1 VLLKTEV
8 PGSSLESVRE
18 ILLRDGTWNG
28 ELRQVSKDGR
38 ALTVESHLELIK
50 TNGRR
55 TVLESIRDIS
65 GQ

>member
-1 VLLKTEV
+1 
-8 PGSSLESVRE
+8 LEAVRE
-18 ILLRDGTWNG
+18 ILLRDGTWKG

-50 TNGRR
+50 TDGRR